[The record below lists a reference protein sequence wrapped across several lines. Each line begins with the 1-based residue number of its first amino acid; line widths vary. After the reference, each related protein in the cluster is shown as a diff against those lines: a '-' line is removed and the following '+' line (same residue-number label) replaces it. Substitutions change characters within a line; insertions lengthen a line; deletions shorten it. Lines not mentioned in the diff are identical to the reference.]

1 MSYAN
6 PETTKRTQAILEA
19 ANKRP
24 AKEQIA
30 AMIAR
35 GIIDERG
42 RVLYDGKP
50 ITDAKKHATRKSNGA
65 ATLKKKSAAKKQ
77 TSGKSSNGK
86 HS

>member
-42 RVLYDGKP
+42 RVLYGGKP
-50 ITDAKKHATRKSNGA
+50 ATNGAKPARKSNGA
-65 ATLKKKSAAKKQ
+65 SAKKKTPATKKP
-77 TSGKSSNGK
+77 TSGKSSNGE